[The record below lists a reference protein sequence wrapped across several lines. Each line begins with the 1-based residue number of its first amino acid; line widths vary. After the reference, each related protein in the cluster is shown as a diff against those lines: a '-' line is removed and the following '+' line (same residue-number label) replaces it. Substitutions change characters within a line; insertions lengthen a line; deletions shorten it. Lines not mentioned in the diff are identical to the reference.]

1 MRADALGMFWRDELP
16 EKKESKVAPKR
27 TPPEPT
33 WLLPTY
39 LPHLEEAQRFDVPL
53 FNDMELVNASRYYT
67 PDQKERFI
75 FDIELYSNY
84 FLIAFMSLKTR
95 KVTYIELGELGV
107 LDKAKL
113 RWIAETFTLVGFNS
127 NNFDIPILSMALAG
141 KTLEQMKH
149 ATMRIIECGENYRE
163 VLKDFRV
170 KAIKVDHID
179 LIEVAPLFASLK
191 IYAGRL
197 HARRMQDLPFHPDV
211 VLSPEQIDITRFY
224 CINDLDNTAHLY
236 NSLEE
241 QVKLREELSRQYNM
255 DLRSKSDAQIAE
267 GIFTSEVSRLNGD
280 KIVRPIINP
289 GTCYYYKVPSYIK
302 YESSL
307 MNWALE
313 TIRTSRFIVADHGS
327 IELPAEMQ
335 NLELTINKSTYT
347 LRIGGL
353 HSTEK
358 NICHVADAK
367 TKLYDC
373 DVVSYYPFIILNQ
386 KLFPSHLGVNFLRAF
401 GNVVQARVHAK
412 RNKDMITSN
421 ALKIVINGTFGK
433 LGSKYSNLYAPDLLI
448 QVTVTGQLSILMLIE
463 RLELAGIEVA
473 SANTDGIV
481 VKCPVD
487 LKPTMDAIVK
497 QWEVDTN
504 FEMEFAEY
512 SALYSRDINNYI
524 AIKPDGNV
532 KTKGAYSNPWAD
544 DKNKALWL
552 SKNPTSTICIQAVQ
566 DLLVKKIPIVTT
578 IIESKDITKF
588 VTVRTVKGGAV
599 KDGEYL
605 GKAIRWYYAKDQAGE
620 IVYAKSGNKVART
633 DGAKPLMDLPIE
645 FPNDIDYD
653 WYIAEAEKILKEIAY
668 V

>member
-1 MRADALGMFWRDELP
+1 MRPDSLGMFWRDELP
-16 EKKESKVAPKR
+16 VKKETKVALKK

-39 LPHLEEAQRFDVPL
+39 LPYLTEAIAFDVPL
-53 FNDMELVNASRYYT
+53 YNDQELTSASYYLK
-67 PDQKERFI
+67 PEHKEKFV

-84 FLIAFMSLKTR
+84 FLIAFKSIRTGKIVYIDMQEGEFIDKR
-95 KVTYIELGELGV
+95 K
-107 LDKAKL
+107 LD
-113 RWIAETFTLVGFNS
+113 WIVNTFTLVGFNS

-141 KTLEQMKH
+141 KTLAQMKN
-149 ATMRIIECGENYRE
+149 ATMRIIEWGENYRE

-170 KAIKVDHID
+170 KPIKVDHID
-179 LIEVAPLFASLK
+179 LIEIAPLFASLK

-197 HARRMQDLPFHPDV
+197 HAKRMQDLPFNPDII
-211 VLSPEQIDITRFY
+211 LSQEQIAITRYY
-224 CINDLDNTAHLY
+224 CINDLNNTQHLY
-236 NSLEE
+236 ESLEE
-241 QVKLREELSRQYNM
+241 QIKLREELGKQYNI

-267 GIFTSEVSRLNGD
+267 SIFTNEVSRLNNE
-280 KIVRPIINP
+280 KIVRPLIEP
-289 GTCYYYKVPSYIK
+289 GTCYYYKVPSFLK
-302 YESSL
+302 YKTPL
-307 MNWALE
+307 LNWALD
-313 TIRTSRFIVADHGS
+313 TISNARFIVADHGS
-327 IELPAEMQ
+327 IELPEEMQ
-335 NLELTINKSTYT
+335 KLELTINKSTYT

-358 NICHVADAK
+358 TVAHIATDK

-386 KLFPSHLGVNFLRAF
+386 SLYPTHLGVNFLRAF

-463 RLELAGIEVA
+463 RLELKGIEVV

-481 VKCPVD
+481 VKCPTE
-487 LKPTMDAIVK
+487 LKPLMDAIVK

-524 AIKPDGNV
+524 AVKPDGKV
-532 KTKGAYSNPWAD
+532 KTKGAYANPWAEA
-544 DKNKALWL
+544 NKSVWL
-552 SKNPTSTICIQAVQ
+552 SKNPTSSICIQAVQ
-566 DLLVKKIPIVTT
+566 DLLVKRTPIITT
-578 IIESKDITKF
+578 ITECKDITKF
-588 VTVRTVKGGAV
+588 ITVRTVKGGAV

-605 GKAIRWYYAKDQAGE
+605 GKAIRWYYAENETGE
-620 IVYAKSGNKVART
+620 IIYAKSGNKVARS
-633 DGAKPLMDLPIE
+633 DGAKPLMDLPSE
-645 FPNDIDYD
+645 LPTDINYD
-653 WYIAEAEKILKEIAY
+653 WYVIEAEKILKEIGY

>member
-1 MRADALGMFWRDELP
+1 MRADALGIFWRDELP
-16 EKKESKVAPKR
+16 VKKESVAKPKR
-27 TPPEPT
+27 TPPDPT

-39 LPHLEEAQRFDVPL
+39 LPHLEEAQEFNVPL
-53 FNDMELVNASRYYT
+53 YNDMELATASRYYT

-95 KVTYIELGELGV
+95 KVVYIQLGELGV

-113 RWIAETFTLVGFNS
+113 KWIAENFTLVGFNS

-141 KTLEQMKH
+141 KSLSQMKD
-149 ATMRIIECGENYRE
+149 ATRRIIECQENYRE

-170 KAIKVDHID
+170 KALRLDHID
-179 LIEVAPLFASLK
+179 LIEVAPLSASLK
-191 IYAGRL
+191 LYAGRL
-197 HARRMQDLPFHPDV
+197 HAKRMQDLPFHPDV
-211 VLSPEQIDITRFY
+211 VLSDEQIDITRYY
-224 CINDLDNTAHLY
+224 CINDLENTALLY
-236 NSLEE
+236 QSLEE
-241 QVKLREELSRQYNM
+241 QVKLREELSRQYNL

-267 GIFTSEVSRLNGD
+267 SIFTSEISRLNGD
-280 KIVRPIINP
+280 KVVRPTIPP
-289 GTCYYYKVPSYIK
+289 GTCYYYKVPSYLK
-302 YESSL
+302 YQSNL

-313 TIRTSRFIVADHGS
+313 TIRNARFIVAEHGS
-327 IELPAEMQ
+327 IELPYEMEQ
-335 NLELTINKSTYT
+335 LKLTINKSTYT

-353 HSTEK
+353 HSTEQTV
-358 NICHVADAK
+358 CHVSNDK
-367 TKLYDC
+367 IKLYDC

-386 KLFPSHLGVNFLRAF
+386 NLYPSHLGVNFLKSF
-401 GNVVQARVHAK
+401 GNVVRTRVNAK

-463 RLELAGIEVA
+463 RLELAGIEVV

-481 VKCPVD
+481 VKCPTES
-487 LKPTMDAIVK
+487 KPTMDAIVT
-497 QWEVDTN
+497 QWQIDTN
-504 FEMEFAEY
+504 FELEFAEY

-524 AIKPDGNV
+524 AVKPDGSV
-532 KTKGAYSNPWAD
+532 KTKGAYSNPWASNK
-544 DKNKALWL
+544 DKSLWL
-552 SKNPTSTICIQAVQ
+552 SKNPTSAICVQAVQ
-566 DLLVKKIPIVTT
+566 ELLVKRIPIMTT
-578 IIESKDITKF
+578 IMECKDITMF

-605 GKAIRWYYAKDQAGE
+605 GKAIRWYYAIDQTGE
-620 IVYAKSGNKVART
+620 IVYAKSGNKVARS
-633 DGAKPLMDLPIE
+633 DGAKPLMDLPKE
-645 FPNDIDYD
+645 LPTDIDYN
-653 WYIAEAEKILKEIAY
+653 WYIAEAEKILKEIGY